1 MMRLLLVLLV
11 VLFIGAGIAGCEED
25 QSSEA
30 AELGIQEGQ
39 RPKGEKRPPPGPG
52 TGSGFQQGDDDQVPP
67 GTAPP
72 PPPPED

>member
-11 VLFIGAGIAGCEED
+11 GLFVGAGVTGCEED

-39 RPKGEKRPPPGPG
+39 RPKGEKRPPPGPDQG
-52 TGSGFQQGDDDQVPP
+52 GGFEMGDEGQAP
-67 GTAPP
+67 GEPSEP
-72 PPPPED
+72 GG

>member
-1 MMRLLLVLLV
+1 MRLLLVLLV
-11 VLFIGAGIAGCEED
+11 GLFVGAGVAGCEED
-25 QSSEA
+25 QSTDA

-52 TGSGFQQGDDDQVPP
+52 QDSGFKQGDDDQVPEE
-67 GTAPP
+67 P